1 MTQIPQIKG
10 YFPSLILICVI
21 YVICRYFPLFLR
33 DLHPFAVNPP
43 ISRYHAPMNDR
54 LKQLQ
59 KLHAADPEDADITYM
74 IAMEHTKLEGD
85 SGGDASAVI
94 DWLNKTLDLDP
105 NYLYAYFQKAKA
117 QSELGNDDQAKAT
130 LQLGI
135 QKAKSAL
142 DSKAVSE
149 LSELHQSME

>member
-1 MTQIPQIKG
+1 MPTRLEQ
-10 YFPSLILICVI
+10 
-21 YVICRYFPLFLR
+21 
-33 DLHPFAVNPP
+33 LHKLLAV
-43 ISRYHAPMNDR
+43 
-54 LKQLQ
+54 
-59 KLHAADPEDADITYM
+59 DPEDADITYM
-74 IAMEHTKLEGD
+74 IAMEHSKLA
-85 SGGDASAVI
+85 DATAVI

-135 QKAKSAL
+135 GKSKAAL

-149 LSELHQSME
+149 LSELHESME

>member
-1 MTQIPQIKG
+1 MPT
-10 YFPSLILICVI
+10 
-21 YVICRYFPLFLR
+21 
-33 DLHPFAVNPP
+33 
-43 ISRYHAPMNDR
+43 R
-54 LKQLQ
+54 LEQLQ
-59 KLHAADPEDADITYM
+59 TLHAADPNDPDVTYM
-74 IAMEHTKLEGD
+74 IAMEHSKPPTND
-85 SGGDASAVI
+85 RATTI

-117 QSELGNDDQAKAT
+117 QSEQGNNDAAKAT

-135 QKAKSAL
+135 QKSKSAL

>member
-1 MTQIPQIKG
+1 MTT
-10 YFPSLILICVI
+10 
-21 YVICRYFPLFLR
+21 RYE
-33 DLHPFAVNPP
+33 
-43 ISRYHAPMNDR
+43 
-54 LKQLQ
+54 QLE
-59 KLHAADPEDADITYM
+59 KLHAADPADADITYM
-74 IAMEHTKLEGD
+74 IAMEHTKLDGD
-85 SGGDASAVI
+85 PGDDPGGASSSDPAAVI

-117 QSELGNDDQAKAT
+117 QSEQGHDPLAKAT